1 MRLSVAQREFL
12 RVRVK
17 NMIPHFK
24 KTEIVSHFVKEGIAR
39 STVYNT
45 IKRLE
50 TDPSVKDNKK
60 TGRPAKLTKENKV
73 KLKRLTN
80 N

>member
-1 MRLSVAQREFL
+1 MRLSVGEQNFL

-17 NMIPHFK
+17 NMIPQFK
-24 KTEIVSHFVKEGIAR
+24 KTEIVSHLVKEGITR

-60 TGRPAKLTKENKV
+60 NGSPSKFNQRK
-73 KLKRLTN
+73 
-80 N
+80 